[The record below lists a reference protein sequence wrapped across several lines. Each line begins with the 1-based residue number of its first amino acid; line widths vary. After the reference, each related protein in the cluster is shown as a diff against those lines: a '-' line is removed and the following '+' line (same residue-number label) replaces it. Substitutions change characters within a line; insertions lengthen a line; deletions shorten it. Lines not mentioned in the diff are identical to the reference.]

1 MGRLTTRGGAA
12 GGGLGVAAPNGSGQG
27 ASPGAARRRRMSMSK
42 RYALT
47 AYLFLL
53 PAFAFFGVMYY
64 TPIVNIITNSFRTGP
79 RADTF
84 TGFDNFTRVVSDQAV
99 HNSFVVTL
107 IFGAGTTIGAIVIGL
122 ALALLVDKPL
132 RGRVVFRAALLVPY
146 LTSIAIV
153 GLLWRNILDPQLGI
167 LNRVLDSAGLPTQ
180 AWLNTN
186 PLATIIGVTLW
197 MNVGY
202 TMVLF
207 LAGLQGIPETY
218 REAATIDGA
227 NAWQRFWRI
236 TLPLLAPTTLFV
248 SVMMVIS
255 GFQAFAQAYIITG
268 GGPADRTDLYIF
280 HVFNVAFT
288 ARDFGYASA
297 LSFLLLLVIIAFTVV
312 QLRIGRRGEVQ
323 Y

>member
-1 MGRLTTRGGAA
+1 MSYSDLRDADAAVTDDSPPPARPRWRL
-12 GGGLGVAAPNGSGQG
+12 
-27 ASPGAARRRRMSMSK
+27 SMSR

-53 PAFAFFGVMYY
+53 PAFAFFGLMFYG
-64 TPIVNIITNSFRTGP
+64 PIINIFGNSLRTGP
-79 RADTF
+79 QADTF
-84 TGFDNFTRVVSDQAV
+84 TGLDNYIQAFQDQAV
-99 HNSFVVTL
+99 QNSFIITL

-122 ALALLVDKPL
+122 GLALLVDQPL

-146 LTSIAIV
+146 LTSVAIV

-167 LNRVLDSAGLPTQ
+167 LNRVLDSLGLPTQ
-180 AWLNTN
+180 AWLNTH

-207 LAGLQGIPETY
+207 LAGLQGIPEVY
-218 REAATIDGA
+218 YEAAIIDGA
-227 NAWQRFWRI
+227 SPRQRFWRI

-248 SVMMVIS
+248 SVMMVIT
-255 GFQAFAQAYIITG
+255 GLQAFAQAYIITG
-268 GGPADRTDLYIF
+268 GGPGNSTDLFVF
-280 HVFNVAFT
+280 HLFNVAFT

-297 LSFLLLLVIIAFTVV
+297 LSFLLLIVIVAFTMV